1 MSITSPRHHTEPLSH
16 ANNSSSFL
24 STEGKSF
31 AFDSRASGYG
41 RGEGAAT
48 LVLKRLSDALRDG
61 DPIRGVIRGTATNQD
76 GKTPTLTSPSR
87 AAQEE
92 LMRACYAGARLD
104 PKDTTYVEAHGTG
117 TQAGDATEIAAI
129 GAVFGGEKKGQ
140 GRGLRKGPL
149 YVGSVK
155 TNIGHL
161 EAASGLAGVIKTAL
175 CLEKGLIP
183 PNANFERANERL
195 ELEKWNIKV
204 SEHAK
209 PPNKLATAA
218 ADGA

>member
-1 MSITSPRHHTEPLSH
+1 
-16 ANNSSSFL
+16 
-24 STEGKSF
+24 
-31 AFDSRASGYG
+31 
-41 RGEGAAT
+41 
-48 LVLKRLSDALRDG
+48 
-61 DPIRGVIRGTATNQD
+61 
-76 GKTPTLTSPSR
+76 
-87 AAQEE
+87 
-92 LMRACYAGARLD
+92 MRACYAGARLD

-129 GAVFGGEKKGQ
+129 GAMFGGEKKGQ

-204 SEHAK
+204 SES
-209 PPNKLATAA
+209 PTAA
-218 ADGA
+218 PPTSWQQRQLTGYDVCIDTAAPRAVARPLRAKGLCQ